1 MTLITHILSVF
12 IMILIPSF
20 VHLGQKIF
28 MPYPDVNL
36 NKKRILID
44 LANNMNNGQDKNWK
58 KIDKKEILDYDK
70 QNRYLNIAIGILIL
84 IIKYKFKSNIWGI
97 NIGAIILI
105 LQGVVPEIYLLDEKP
120 RFLVMGLII
129 CSIIYAL
136 SNYFK

>member
-1 MTLITHILSVF
+1 
-12 IMILIPSF
+12 MILIPSF

-36 NKKRILID
+36 NKKRILRD

-58 KIDKKEILDYDK
+58 KIDKKEILDNDK
-70 QNRYLNIAIGILIL
+70 QKRYLNIVIGILIL
-84 IIKYKFKSNIWGI
+84 IMTYRYKLNIWGI

>member
-1 MTLITHILSVF
+1 MTLITHLLSVF
-12 IMILIPSF
+12 IMILIPTF
-20 VHLGQKIF
+20 VHLGQKIVLPLPDTSRHV
-28 MPYPDVNL
+28 MIYPTHPSADGY
-36 NKKRILID
+36 I
-44 LANNMNNGQDKNWK
+44 
-58 KIDKKEILDYDK
+58 KEILDNDK
-70 QNRYLNIAIGILIL
+70 QKRYLNIVIGILIL
-84 IIKYKFKSNIWGI
+84 IMTYRYKLNIWGI